1 MTLID
6 ADYLRGA
13 LEELSGIGYNGER
26 GGYYR
31 LAWSQNERQAHQWFR
46 DKLQAL
52 GLRVWTDGAGNSFG
66 QWDAGNGPALAIG
79 SHLDSV
85 PSGGN
90 YDGGLGV
97 VSALATIKALRDHG
111 CHPVRPIRVAA
122 FTDEEGPRFGTGLL
136 GSKAVAGLLDLD
148 HLLVAKDAEGQSL
161 ADAMAEYGFSL
172 AGLDAVKNT
181 RPEFFGYLELHIE
194 QGPRLEK
201 DGLDIG
207 VVTDIT
213 GIAHLA
219 VSFPGVANHAGT
231 TPKEDRHSALVAA
244 SHFIVSLE
252 DFIAGRPQVV
262 GTVGAI
268 EVHPNAANVIPA
280 MAVLRIDLRSPQEQ
294 ELEAAMDWVREHARV
309 VNPAA
314 EATLYHYVPPAH
326 LHAPWLPIIE
336 SVTDRLGYSHTR
348 LVSWAGHDAGILS
361 GVMPAA
367 MIFVPSR
374 AGISHAPEEWT
385 AFDDVLGGAEVLAA
399 ATRTISELIEEGR
412 P

>member
-6 ADYLRGA
+6 KDYLRSA
-13 LEELSGIGYNGER
+13 LEELSGIGYDGAR
-26 GGYYR
+26 GYHR
-31 LAWSQNERQAHQWFR
+31 LAWSRHEREAHQWFR
-46 DKLQAL
+46 DKLEAL

-66 QWDAGNGPALAIG
+66 QWDVGEGPALAIG

-97 VSALATIKALRDHG
+97 VSALAAVKALRDHESQ
-111 CHPVRPIRVAA
+111 PVRPIRIAA

-148 HLLVAKDAEGQSL
+148 HVKTAQDADGQSL
-161 ADAMAEYGFSL
+161 ADAMAAYGFSIHDL
-172 AGLDAVKNT
+172 GAVKDT
-181 RPEFFGYLELHIE
+181 SPEFFGYLELHIE

-201 DGLDIG
+201 DGIDIG

-213 GIAHLA
+213 GIAHLL

-244 SHFIVSLE
+244 SRLIVSLE
-252 DFIAGRPQVV
+252 DFIASRPQLV
-262 GTVGAI
+262 GNVGAI
-268 EVHPNAANVIPA
+268 EVQPNAANVIPA
-280 MAVLRIDLRSPQEQ
+280 LAALRIDLRSPEEQ
-294 ELEAAMDWVREHARV
+294 ELEAAVNWVRENAGIINRAGEV
-309 VNPAA
+309 
-314 EATLYHYVPPAH
+314 TLYHYVPPAH
-326 LHAPWLPIIE
+326 MHAPWLPIIE
-336 SVTDRLGYSHTR
+336 NVTDRLGYSHTR
-348 LVSWAGHDAGILS
+348 LVSWAGHDAGVLS
-361 GVMPAA
+361 RVMPAA
-367 MIFVPSR
+367 MLFVPSH

-385 AFDDVLGGAEVLAA
+385 AFDDVLQGAEVLAA
-399 ATRTISELIEEGR
+399 ATQTLSEIPKGGR

>member
-13 LEELSGIGYNGER
+13 LDELSRIGYDGER

-31 LAWSQNERQAHQWFR
+31 LAWSRHEREAHQWFR
-46 DKLQAL
+46 DKLEVL

-66 QWDAGNGPALAIG
+66 QWDAGEGSALAIG

-97 VSALATIKALRDHG
+97 VAALATVKALRDNG
-111 CHPVRPIRVAA
+111 CQPVRPIRVAA

-136 GSKAVAGLLDLD
+136 GSKAIAGLLDLD
-148 HLLVAKDAEGQSL
+148 HIKIARDADGKTL
-161 ADAMAEYGFSL
+161 ADTMAEYGFSVTDL
-172 AGLDAVKNT
+172 HAVKDT
-181 RPEFFGYLELHIE
+181 RPDFFGYIELHIE

-213 GIAHLA
+213 GIAHL
-219 VSFPGVANHAGT
+219 VVNFPGVANHAGT
-231 TPKEDRHSALVAA
+231 TPKEDRQSALVAA
-244 SHFIVSLE
+244 SRFIVSLE
-252 DFIAGRPQVV
+252 DFIANRPQLV
-262 GTVGAI
+262 GNVGAI
-268 EVHPNAANVIPA
+268 EVHPNAVNVIPA
-280 MAVLRIDLRSPQEQ
+280 MTVLRIDLRSPQEQ
-294 ELEAAMDWVREHARV
+294 ELEAAVDWVRKRARI
-309 VNPAA
+309 VNQAA
-314 EATLYHYVPPAH
+314 TVSLYHYVPPAH
-326 LHAPWLPIIE
+326 MHAPWLPILE
-336 SVTDRLGYSHTR
+336 RETDRLGYSHTR

-361 GVMPAA
+361 SVMPAA
-367 MIFVPSR
+367 MLFVPSH

-385 AFDDVLGGAEVLAA
+385 AFDDVLQGTEVLAA
-399 ATRTISELIEEGR
+399 ATRTLSELAAGGR